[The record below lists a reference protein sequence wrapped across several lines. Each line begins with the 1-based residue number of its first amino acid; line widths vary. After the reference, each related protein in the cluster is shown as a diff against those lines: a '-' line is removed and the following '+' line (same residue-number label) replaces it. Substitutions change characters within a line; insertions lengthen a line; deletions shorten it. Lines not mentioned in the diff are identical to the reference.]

1 MKHKLL
7 LYGMSVM
14 VAGVLVWACRHERF
28 GADDPDAVK
37 PTLTVGEAQDFFE
50 WQYAQSLPTMT
61 RASGDRPVG
70 MLPGDFTPLWNKARI
85 GANRE
90 MDGADVPIDPH
101 FIFTAVFHRKT
112 ETGDTLRQMVDIT
125 QKLVVNRWHDHQQ
138 WKGMYAYIATLIPTP
153 DYYSHHRNYG
163 QKFVNVGTK
172 ADFSGIV
179 IYHTLG
185 GRFVNIDQYRDGVR
199 IDQAYDP
206 EGNLSL
212 AEALFRMLPE
222 AQIYGGTPAM
232 YKLTLESEE
241 VIVQACR
248 QCGMRECYCRES
260 GAGCYCK
267 TIGNEGGG
275 KEEPP
280 VPPGGGGGG
289 NGGGGGGNISPIVR
303 DIPPIQRIDCALSA
317 GENAASVQA
326 MYRVF
331 NNAGLQS
338 FINAHINDNVEWGVA
353 LDYDS
358 QTRTYTLGT
367 VRSGSPTSVG
377 IPITY
382 GSYVNS
388 VATFHTHPA
397 TGMPHSMT
405 DVRSLMKENQWTNG
419 KTHISIVAVQQ
430 EVGVPPIIYALY
442 IEDQAAA
449 NTFIGTLNDQ
459 FKNQMELEVQ
469 DLFTEIY
476 KADQSMD
483 ESYAYALS
491 YLLSKYN
498 TGVRILKYE
507 NGDFKQQ
514 ETTIHGNT
522 IIRVTCQ

>member
-7 LYGMSVM
+7 LYGLSAV

-28 GADDPDAVK
+28 GADGPDAVE

-101 FIFTAVFHRKT
+101 FIFTAVFRRVNEK
-112 ETGDTLRQMVDIT
+112 GDTVRRTVDIT

-138 WKGMYAYIATLIPTP
+138 WTGMYAYVATLIPTP

-163 QKFVNVGTK
+163 QKFVNLGAK
-172 ADFSGIV
+172 ADFSGVV

-212 AEALFRMLPE
+212 AEALAGMLPE
-222 AQIYGGTPAM
+222 VQIQGGTPAM
-232 YKLTLESEE
+232 YKLTLESED

-248 QCGMRECYCRES
+248 QCGMRDCYCRES
-260 GAGCYCK
+260 GAGCYCEM
-267 TIGNEGGG
+267 IGNEGGG

-280 VPPGGGGGG
+280 VPPGGGSGGS
-289 NGGGGGGNISPIVR
+289 GGGGGGNVGPIVR
-303 DIPPIQRIDCALSA
+303 NIPPIQRIDCALSA
-317 GENAASVQA
+317 GENVASVQA
-326 MYRVF
+326 IYRAF

-338 FINAHINDNVEWGVA
+338 FINAHINDNIEWGVA
-353 LDYDS
+353 LNYNS
-358 QTRTYTLGT
+358 QTGTYGLDVG
-367 VRSGSPTSVG
+367 RSGTPTSVS
-377 IPITY
+377 ILITY
-382 GSYVNS
+382 GQNVNS

-397 TGMPHSMT
+397 TGMPQSIT
-405 DVRSLMKENQWTNG
+405 DLKSLLTSNQWTDGN
-419 KTHISIVAVQQ
+419 THTSIVAVQQ
-430 EVGVPPIIYALY
+430 NPGIPPIIYALQ

-449 NTFIGTLNDQ
+449 NTFVGIFNDQ
-459 FKNQMELEVQ
+459 LKNQMEQEVQ
-469 DLFTEIY
+469 DLFIEIY
-476 KADQSMD
+476 KADQSLD

-507 NGDFKQQ
+507 SGDFKQK
-514 ETTIHGNT
+514 ETTIDGNT